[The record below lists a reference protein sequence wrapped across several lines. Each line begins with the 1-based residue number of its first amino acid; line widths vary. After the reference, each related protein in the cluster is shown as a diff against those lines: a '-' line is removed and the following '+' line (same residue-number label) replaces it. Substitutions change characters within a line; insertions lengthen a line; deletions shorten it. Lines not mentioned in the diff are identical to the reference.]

1 MLVFCV
7 NFDSKI
13 CFPIRGQTTAL
24 IYLAVSLWGLGAAVL
39 DIKLRSGC
47 PIPGTHV
54 SLYFVRKNVQF
65 NDGTLSF
72 KSILLQKYEYYIGC
86 ISNTGEKYEKVTL
99 FWSIRQLETCQC
111 TFPVEKI
118 RLLASLENYDLIM
131 NFRSDFH

>member
-13 CFPIRGQTTAL
+13 CFQIRGQTTAL
-24 IYLAVSLWGLGAAVL
+24 IYLAVSLWGIGAAVL

-47 PIPGTHV
+47 PIPRTHV

-111 TFPVEKI
+111 TFPVEKF

-131 NFRSDFH
+131 NFRSDFR